1 MSKFRRALLAAPCL
15 LAIPALAQESIPT
28 TPPVT
33 VIGERERLTTESN
46 EAARTRLWSS
56 PGANTVVE
64 ARDFQ
69 ERPGAT
75 SVRDM
80 LEYAPGVFAAPK
92 WGEDARLSIRGS
104 GLARNFHLRGVAV
117 YQDGIPVNQADGSG
131 DIMEMDPLAY
141 QRVEILRGGNAFPLG
156 AAALGGA
163 INFVTNSGV
172 SSPGGTARL
181 EAGSDGFFR
190 GQAAYGVVVGPY
202 EGYVSNTWTQQN
214 GYRHN
219 SAGQA
224 NRLNANGAYRWNDQ
238 VETRIIVS
246 SNTIWQQIPG
256 AVTRVSALNS
266 PRSPASANELNNY
279 QRNLNTVR
287 LGSITGIQ
295 ATPELRFE
303 LGGSYVDRRLY
314 HPIFQ
319 LVRNQTGDVN
329 AFIRGLYDGQL
340 LGLRN
345 RANFGFTYAEGAT
358 DNLRFINNR
367 GIQGNRT
374 YQSEDLARTTTLY
387 AENALYV
394 LPRLAVVAGIQAGFA
409 YRSSRNILTPAQ
421 SGAAEWNWVN
431 PRLGV
436 LYDVTPTVQAYANL
450 TWSTEPPTLSDLI
463 ALVPLG
469 GFSRLNAQRAYTA
482 EIGTRGQHGRVA
494 WEVAAY
500 RSWLRDEIQLLQG
513 PTPSSSFAQNV
524 QGRTI
529 HQGVE
534 VALNYTLAENLLD
547 GGDRLSTRAAWTF
560 SDFHFSDNP
569 TYHDNQLPG
578 APRHVLRQE
587 LRYRHASGAWIAP
600 NIEVVPQGF
609 YADNANT
616 LRSNPYTL
624 FGLRGGAELVPG
636 RLTAFFDAR
645 NLGNTRYISSASV
658 LPRALANSAVFEAGF
673 GRSLFAGLQMRF

>member
-1 MSKFRRALLAAPCL
+1 MSRLRRALLAAPCL
-15 LAIPALAQESIPT
+15 LAAPAFAQTEM
-28 TPPVT
+28 PPVT
-33 VIGERERLTTESN
+33 VTADRERLTAESN
-46 EAARTRLWSS
+46 EAARIRLWSS
-56 PGANTVVE
+56 PGANTVVP
-64 ARDFQ
+64 ASDFQ
-69 ERPGAT
+69 ERAGAT
-75 SVRDM
+75 SVRDV
-80 LEYAPGVFAAPK
+80 LEFTPGVFAAPK

-104 GLARNFHLRGVAV
+104 GLARNFHLRGIQLL
-117 YQDGIPVNQADGSG
+117 QDGIPLTQADGSG
-131 DIMEMDPLAY
+131 DTQEIDPLAY
-141 QRVEILRGGNAFPLG
+141 QRIEVLRGGNAFSLG
-156 AAALGGA
+156 STTLGGA
-163 INFVTNSGV
+163 INLVTNSGL

-181 EAGSDGFFR
+181 EGGSDGFFR
-190 GQAAYGVVVGPY
+190 AQAAYGVVSGPY
-202 EGYVSNTWTQQN
+202 EGYFSNTWTQQN

-224 NRLNANGAYRWNDQ
+224 NRFNANASYRWNDQ

-246 SNTIWQQIPG
+246 VNNIWQQIPG

-266 PRSPASANELNNY
+266 PRTPAAANENGNY
-279 QRNLNTVR
+279 QRNINTLR
-287 LGSITGIQ
+287 LGTITTIQ
-295 ATPELRFE
+295 ATPELQWQI
-303 LGGSYVDRRLY
+303 GGSFVDRRLY

-319 LVRNQTGDVN
+319 LVRNQTADFN
-329 AFIRGLYDGQL
+329 AFLRGTYDGQVF
-340 LGLRN
+340 GLRN
-345 RANFGFTYAEGAT
+345 RAHFGFTFAEGTT
-358 DNLRFINNR
+358 DNLRFVNLR
-367 GIQGNRT
+367 GIQGERT
-374 YQSEDLARTTTLY
+374 FQSEDLARTTTLY

-394 LPRLAVVAGIQAGFA
+394 LPRLALVAGIQSGWA
-409 YRSSRNILTPAQ
+409 YRSSRNILNPAL
-421 SGAAEWNWVN
+421 SGSGDWNWVN
-431 PRLGV
+431 PRVGV

-450 TWSTEPPTLSDLI
+450 SWSTEPPTLSDAI

-482 EIGTRGQHGRVA
+482 EIGTRGRHGRIE

-500 RSWLRDEIQLLQG
+500 RSWLRDEIQLLLG

-534 VALNYTLAENLLD
+534 VALNYTLAQDLFS

-560 SDFHFSDNP
+560 SDFRFSDNP
-569 TYHDNQLPG
+569 TYRDNQLPG

-616 LRSNPYTL
+616 VRTNPYTL
-624 FGLRGGAELVPG
+624 FGIRGGAELIPG
-636 RLTAFFDAR
+636 RVSAFFDAR

-658 LPRALANSAVFEAGF
+658 TTRATANSALFEPGF
-673 GRSLFAGLQMRF
+673 GRSVFAGLQVKF

>member
-46 EAARTRLWSS
+46 DAARTRLWSS

-295 ATPELRFE
+295 ATPELRLE

-374 YQSEDLARTTTLY
+374 YQSEDRARTTTLY

-578 APRHVLRQE
+578 APRHVLRF
-587 LRYRHASGAWIAP
+587 LRR
-600 NIEVVPQGF
+600 
-609 YADNANT
+609 
-616 LRSNPYTL
+616 
-624 FGLRGGAELVPG
+624 
-636 RLTAFFDAR
+636 
-645 NLGNTRYISSASV
+645 
-658 LPRALANSAVFEAGF
+658 
-673 GRSLFAGLQMRF
+673 